1 MEEYYKKCRIL
12 KHGAKMLRRKTWMDN
27 EYYIVKVDIGSKQKY
42 IFRSNVLKE
51 IIGASEVI
59 KFVTEDLGDQILKYM
74 NENQEQF
81 NKIENYMRQIMDIGY
96 LQLAEMQCTYLMTIK
111 KLKNLIKFLA
121 KLLWNILMVLSC

>member
-1 MEEYYKKCRIL
+1 M
-12 KHGAKMLRRKTWMDN
+12 
-27 EYYIVKVDIGSKQKY
+27 
-42 IFRSNVLKE
+42 KE

-59 KFVTEDLGDQILKYM
+59 KFVTKDLGDQILKYM

-111 KLKNLIKFLA
+111 KLKKLIKFLA